1 MATPQAVEVQD
12 VGGIRIVRVWCSAGT
27 SESILEAIREKV
39 EDAPESNIVLILN
52 DISRIDVSYGDFLL
66 SLDGVL
72 SAVKKPL
79 LVFDESGFFESL
91 VELGPP
97 ERSYEFSR
105 TASKAL
111 AAAMG
116 LVEKRR
122 QKTGPLEKPRIL
134 IVEDDPET
142 LRFLVDLL
150 ESEDRFEIRT
160 ARNGFEGG
168 LLIPTFRPHV
178 ILLDIMFPDI
188 DGREVCRLLRENP
201 QLGNPWVIAVTALS
215 QDRDVDEI
223 MGAGADDYVGKPF
236 RIDTLLAKIDN
247 FIGEK
252 RA

>member
-1 MATPQAVEVQD
+1 MSNTEAVELKD
-12 VGGIRIVRVWCSAGT
+12 IGGLSVLRVFCSAGKAEEILDAIKGQLSCAR
-27 SESILEAIREKV
+27 SE
-39 EDAPESNIVLILN
+39 NIVMILH
-52 DISRIDVSYGDFLL
+52 DLSRIDVSLSDFLL
-66 SLDGVL
+66 ALDELLETV
-72 SAVKKPL
+72 AKPL

-91 VELGPP
+91 IELG
-97 ERSYEFSR
+97 RGDRAYDFQSD
-105 TASKAL
+105 AAKAL
-111 AAAMG
+111 AVAMG
-116 LVEKRR
+116 MVAKRK

-142 LRFLVDLL
+142 QRFLVDLL

-160 ARNGFEGG
+160 AANGFEGG
-168 LLIPTFRPHV
+168 LLIPTYKPHV

-188 DGREVCRLLRENP
+188 DGKEVCRLLRENP

-223 MGAGADDYVGKPF
+223 MGSGADDYLGKPF
-236 RIDTLLAKIDN
+236 RIETLLQKIDN

>member
-1 MATPQAVEVQD
+1 MTITGPVERKD
-12 VGGIRIVRVWCSAGT
+12 IGGLSILRVFCSAGT
-27 SESILEAIREKV
+27 SEQILEGIAGSLTSGETDNMI
-39 EDAPESNIVLILN
+39 LILH
-52 DISRIDVSYGDFLL
+52 DLSRIDVSLSDFLMA
-66 SLDGVL
+66 LDGLLEKVN
-72 SAVKKPL
+72 KPL

-91 VELGPP
+91 VELGRADRP
-97 ERSYEFSR
+97 YEFQSD
-105 TASKAL
+105 AAKAL

-116 LVEKRR
+116 MVVKRKE
-122 QKTGPLEKPRIL
+122 KTGPLEKPRIL

-150 ESEDRFEIRT
+150 ESEDRFEIRM
-160 ARNGFEGG
+160 AANGFEGG
-168 LLIPTFRPHV
+168 LLIPTFKPHV

-188 DGREVCRLLRENP
+188 DGKEVCRLLRENP

-223 MGAGADDYVGKPF
+223 MGSGADDYLGKPF
-236 RIDTLLAKIDN
+236 RIETLLAKIDN

>member
-1 MATPQAVEVQD
+1 MQKDPVEMEEI
-12 VGGIRIVRVWCSAGT
+12 GGLCVLRVFCSADRA
-27 SESILEAIREKV
+27 SVILEEIRKRL
-39 EDAPESNIVLILN
+39 AKTESKNITLILH
-52 DISRIDVSYGDFLL
+52 DLSRVDVSFSDFLL
-66 SLDGVL
+66 SLDEVLEGVQ
-72 SAVKKPL
+72 KPL
-79 LVFDESGFFESL
+79 LVFDESGYFESL
-91 VELGPP
+91 IDLGQSDRP
-97 ERSYEFSR
+97 YDISR
-105 TASKAL
+105 DATKAL

-116 LVEKRR
+116 MVEKRK

-160 ARNGFEGG
+160 ARGGFEGG
-168 LLIPTFRPHV
+168 LIIPTFKPHV

-188 DGREVCRLLRENP
+188 DGKEVCRLLRENP
-201 QLGNPWVIAVTALS
+201 DLGNPWVIAVTALS

-223 MGAGADDYVGKPF
+223 MGSGADDYLGKPF
-236 RIDTLLAKIDN
+236 RIETLLAKIDN

>member
-1 MATPQAVEVQD
+1 MAKFDPVQLSD
-12 VGGIRIVRVWCSAGT
+12 IGGLGILRVYCSAAPAAALLEHVQNRIEK
-27 SESILEAIREKV
+27 SEAKNL
-39 EDAPESNIVLILN
+39 VLMLH
-52 DISRIDVSYGDFLL
+52 DLSRIDVSYGDFLL
-66 SLDGVL
+66 SLDELLRKV
-72 SAVKKPL
+72 PQRL

-91 VELGPP
+91 LELRQTDRP
-97 ERSYEFSR
+97 YEL
-105 TASKAL
+105 SKDAARAL

-116 LVEKRR
+116 MVEKRR
-122 QKTGPLEKPRIL
+122 QKTGPLDKPRIL

-142 LRFLVDLL
+142 LKFLVDLL

-168 LLIPTFRPHV
+168 LLIPTFKPHV

-223 MGAGADDYVGKPF
+223 MGSGADDYLGKPF
-236 RIDTLLAKIDN
+236 RIETLLAKIDN
-247 FIGEK
+247 FIEEN